1 MTYINNMSI
10 EIFQKIIET
19 CTQEQLHLVDSLND
33 IEIDSIEILK
43 IKTRIEH
50 INLII
55 QSITNYI
62 FLD

>member
-1 MTYINNMSI
+1 MSI